1 MFKKLQACYETYM
14 KTFFSS
20 VKEEP
25 YNPTGS
31 VFHKQ
36 RIVSYGT
43 NVRNTQLPLEQ
54 RAQAAKNI
62 GLLAYTG
69 NKANWLVEIFL
80 PLSCLLFH
88 HNLNLR
94 FHICAKIRMS
104 SGVTHM
110 QKYYLRTVN
119 NAMCILFA
127 DEHIYTCA
135 IWKTNILDQ
144 HASAHDLLEIKRTSS
159 IAGGPNAGIYASD
172 YIQDLI
178 DILHM
183 PDTSANV
190 RILVLQGL
198 CGICYI
204 NYSNQNKVKDLNL
217 ANVLFVCLTE
227 DENSSPASNH
237 ITVVKF
243 WVCYLLTVL
252 CCNNIPYIRKLHEL
266 GGQMLETKLKSL
278 SRMEWSGWP
287 DNYAEVLFS
296 LLGFH
301 KGQLTSAI

>member
-1 MFKKLQACYETYM
+1 MFKKLQACYETYI

-25 YNPTGS
+25 YTPTGS
-31 VFHKQ
+31 IFHKQ
-36 RIVSYGT
+36 KIVRYGT
-43 NVRNTQLPLEQ
+43 NLRNTQLPLEQ
-54 RAQAAKNI
+54 RAEAAKNI

-80 PLSCLLFH
+80 LLSCLLFQY
-88 HNLNLR
+88 NLNLQ
-94 FHICAKIRMS
+94 FHICAKIRL
-104 SGVTHM
+104 VFF
-110 QKYYLRTVN
+110 RP
-119 NAMCILFA
+119 
-127 DEHIYTCA
+127 
-135 IWKTNILDQ
+135 NIFRFY
-144 HASAHDLLEIKRTSS
+144 HWLEIKIASS
-159 IAGGPNAGIYASD
+159 IAGGPNAGMHAAE

-217 ANVLFVCLTE
+217 AEVLLVCLIE

-237 ITVVKF
+237 ITMVKF

-252 CCNNIPYIRKLHEL
+252 CCNNIPYIRIFQEL
-266 GGQMLETKLKSL
+266 GGQLLETKLKIL
-278 SRMEWSGWP
+278 SSMEWSGWP

-296 LLGFH
+296 LLGFY
-301 KGQLTSAI
+301 KGQLTSGI

>member
-1 MFKKLQACYETYM
+1 KSEYCSCYETYI

-31 VFHKQ
+31 IFHKQ
-36 RIVSYGT
+36 KIVRYGT

-54 RAQAAKNI
+54 RAEAAKNI

-69 NKANWLVEIFL
+69 
-80 PLSCLLFH
+80 
-88 HNLNLR
+88 
-94 FHICAKIRMS
+94 
-104 SGVTHM
+104 
-110 QKYYLRTVN
+110 
-119 NAMCILFA
+119 
-127 DEHIYTCA
+127 
-135 IWKTNILDQ
+135 
-144 HASAHDLLEIKRTSS
+144 
-159 IAGGPNAGIYASD
+159 GPNAGMHASE

-183 PDTSANV
+183 PGTSANV

-217 ANVLFVCLTE
+217 ADVLFVCLIE

-237 ITVVKF
+237 ITMVKF

-252 CCNNIPYIRKLHEL
+252 CCNNIPYIRILQEL
-266 GGQMLETKLKSL
+266 GGQLLETKLKIL
-278 SRMEWSGWP
+278 SSMEWSGWP

-301 KGQLTSAI
+301 KGQLTSGI